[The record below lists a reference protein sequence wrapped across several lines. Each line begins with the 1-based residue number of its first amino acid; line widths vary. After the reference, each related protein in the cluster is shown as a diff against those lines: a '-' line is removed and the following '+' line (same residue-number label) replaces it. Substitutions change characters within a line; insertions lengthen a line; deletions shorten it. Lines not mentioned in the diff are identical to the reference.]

1 MDNQINL
8 FVGPLGK
15 AQLGAIKFAA
25 GLEQSRLLLEVI
37 EKLDTVEEMLKDEEL
52 SKTERIIAEKIKEN
66 LDKTF
71 LNLAMTL
78 EDADNGTFNEKQI
91 F

>member
-1 MDNQINL
+1 
-8 FVGPLGK
+8 
-15 AQLGAIKFAA
+15 
-25 GLEQSRLLLEVI
+25 
-37 EKLDTVEEMLKDEEL
+37 MLKDEEL